1 MLVVADTTPLISL
14 IKIKR
19 LSILERLFRQVL
31 VPEAVYNELTTNTSF
46 VEESRQFAEC
56 GFIQRVSSIDSR
68 YVKLLRETTG
78 LDLGESEAIAY
89 ADSEGAD
96 VLLIDEIKGRRIAR
110 SMGLPIMGTIG
121 VLLASFQDGVSTAV
135 DVEKD
140 LINLKQ
146 NNRYISNELFQY
158 ALRKIHMNA
167 DDTEGA

>member
-31 VPEAVYNELTTNTSF
+31 VPEAVYNELTTNISF

-96 VLLIDEIKGRRIAR
+96 VLLIDEIKGRRIA
-110 SMGLPIMGTIG
+110 SSMGTIG